1 MEELKVKN
9 AIISRQ
15 GENSE
20 NYKKFIQIAKQK
32 LINVIVVGKGDRFK
46 IENDVYIDILWPNK
60 DNLISDNVLN
70 NNSIVC
76 KFLYKDFSMLFTGD
90 TEETAEKQIVKEHK
104 NNLQILKSNIL
115 KVAHHRLKNFN
126 NGRIFKSS
134 KS

>member
-46 IENDVYIDILWPNK
+46 IENDVYFDILWPNN
-60 DNLISDNVLN
+60 DNLISENSLN

-76 KFLYKDFSMLFTGD
+76 KMCYKDFSILFTGD
-90 TEETAEKQIVKEHK
+90 IEKIAEEQILKEYK
-104 NNLQILKSNIL
+104 NNLQILKSNVL
-115 KVAHHRLKNFN
+115 KVAHHR
-126 NGRIFKSS
+126 I
-134 KS
+134 